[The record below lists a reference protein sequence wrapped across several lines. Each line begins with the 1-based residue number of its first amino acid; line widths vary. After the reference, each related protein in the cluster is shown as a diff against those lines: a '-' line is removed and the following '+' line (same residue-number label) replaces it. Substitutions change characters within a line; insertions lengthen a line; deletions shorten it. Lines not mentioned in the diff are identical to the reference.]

1 MINIS
6 LRQAA
11 IIAGTTI
18 VTMAIL
24 AGFAYGFVLDR
35 LIVQGDADLT
45 ARNIVASEM
54 LFRTAVYAF
63 LLVLVSDVLA
73 AWSLNVFLKQVSKEL
88 SLVTAW
94 LRLVYACILG
104 VAILN
109 YSTIL
114 LLVSQ
119 SDYLNVF
126 AEGQINAL
134 ILLLANAFDGIW
146 AVGLVVFGF
155 HLLILGYLVFRSGY
169 VPKVFGLLLMIASLC
184 YLTSNSASLI
194 LSNYGR
200 YKGTV
205 DMLIS
210 LPMIIGELGF
220 GLWLLLRGAKVRTS
234 THAILSTS
242 H

>member
-24 AGFAYGFVLDR
+24 AAFAYGFVLDR
-35 LIVQGDADLT
+35 LIVQGDADFT
-45 ARNIVASEM
+45 ARNIVGSEM
-54 LFRTAVYAF
+54 LFRAAVYAF

-88 SLVTAW
+88 SLLMAW
-94 LRLVYACILG
+94 LRLVYASILG
-104 VAILN
+104 IAILN

-114 LLVSQ
+114 LLVSK

-126 AEGQINAL
+126 GEGQLNAL
-134 ILLLANAFDGIW
+134 ILLLANAFNGIW

-184 YLTSNSASLI
+184 YFTSNSASLI

-205 DMLIS
+205 DMLLS

-220 GLWLLLRGAKVRTS
+220 GLWLLLKGAKVRKQR
-234 THAILSTS
+234 ALF
-242 H
+242 